1 MTTLPNSVTQRIAAV
16 KTMSNLTV
24 ILKTSTIVAVTLAFY
39 LQDLTIL
46 FANSLQD
53 EASTYL
59 LAVPFLF
66 LYLIYRKRRMLR
78 AAISIEQTNR
88 QGLARHVATISG
100 ILLCA
105 TAVVLYWFG
114 SYTFNPLEY
123 HVLTLPVF
131 TAGLVLIL
139 FSPRTLRQLAFPIV
153 FLTFLQPLPS
163 SILYG
168 LGSAMSV
175 LTSEASSAIVNVFG
189 ISSRISGESGN
200 PIIIITRPDTT
211 MLRFRV
217 DLACSGIFSLLGFVI
232 FAVFIAYI
240 ARGSVFKKSV
250 ILLLGLPVIILL
262 NITRITIIL
271 AIGYH
276 YGEALA
282 LQIFHLLG
290 ATVLLFLGTLL
301 ILVVSDKAFK
311 KPPPVQPC
319 PTCTSAPQNS
329 LEGFCSTCGGLLQ
342 YPGTRLRKLDAAKIV
357 ALALAVMVLV
367 SIQAP
372 VFALTQGPA
381 QIIIQTPTGERGNT
395 ELLPQIEG
403 YTLSFDY
410 RDRDF
415 EQTAKQDAS
424 LVYSYKPADTAKE
437 LVIAAIE
444 IAPSKS
450 SLHPWETCLVTWPQT
465 HGYQPKVA
473 QLDLKDVQ
481 IMQNPPIIARYF
493 AFQYT
498 STNDTQV
505 VLYWFGTSTFLTNN
519 TAEQKQ
525 VKISLIA
532 FPETAQNLAE
542 AENQLLVVAIAIA
555 NYWQPIKAWT
565 QIALAI
571 SQNGPI
577 LATISL
583 LLLFVTLA
591 YQTLLNARE
600 EQSMLKLY
608 NKLPLQNKQL
618 IQAINQTLDEATP
631 SNIAV
636 QLQALT
642 GEPADPAALT
652 NDLLEAEEV
661 GLIQKKIANR
671 EDEPVVVWK
680 SQAAP
685 YPRPFLSLFTRRHA
699 H

>member
-1 MTTLPNSVTQRIAAV
+1 MTTLPNSVTQKVAAV
-16 KTMSNLTV
+16 VAMSNLTV
-24 ILKTSTIVAVTLAFY
+24 ILKASTVAAVTLAFY
-39 LQDLTIL
+39 LQDLMIL
-46 FANSLQD
+46 FANALQD
-53 EASTYL
+53 EASVYILVIPVLFAYL
-59 LAVPFLF
+59 V
-66 LYLIYRKRRMLR
+66 YRKRRMLR
-78 AAISIEQTNR
+78 ASVGFEREPTR
-88 QGLARHVATISG
+88 VSRRLTTLSG
-100 ILLCA
+100 VLLCA
-105 TAVVLYWFG
+105 SAVVLYWFG
-114 SYTFNPLEY
+114 SYTFTPLEY

-131 TAGLVLIL
+131 VAGLVLVL
-139 FSPRTLRQLAFPIV
+139 FGFQTLRQLAFPVV
-153 FLTFLQPLPS
+153 FLFFLQPPPS
-163 SILYG
+163 QILYG
-168 LGSAMSV
+168 VGAALSVISA
-175 LTSEASSAIVNVFG
+175 EASSGLVNLFG
-189 ISSRISGESGN
+189 VPSRIMGEYGN
-200 PIIIITRPDTT
+200 PTILVTRPDGVPLKFT
-211 MLRFRV
+211 V
-217 DLACSGIFSLLGFVI
+217 DIACSGIFSLIGFVI
-232 FAVFIAYI
+232 FAAFIAYI
-240 ARGSVFKKSV
+240 SRDKTWKKIT
-250 ILLLGLPVIILL
+250 ILVLGLPLIVAL
-262 NITRITIIL
+262 NIVRITIIL
-271 AIGYH
+271 GIGYA
-276 YGEALA
+276 YGEQLA
-282 LQIFHLLG
+282 LQVFHALG
-290 ATVLLFLGTLL
+290 ASVLMFLGTLL
-301 ILVVSDKAFK
+301 ILVVSDRFGK
-311 KPPPVQPC
+311 K
-319 PTCTSAPQNS
+319 TS
-329 LEGFCSTCGGLLQ
+329 
-342 YPGTRLRKLDAAKIV
+342 LRKACDECGANPSEPSGDSCSKCGKLLHYPRISLKKVEVAKIAGIV
-357 ALALAVMVLV
+357 LATVLLL
-367 SIQAP
+367 SIQVP
-372 VFALTQGPA
+372 VFALTKGPA
-381 QIIIQTPTGERGNT
+381 QVIVQTPTGERGNT

-465 HGYQPKVA
+465 RGYQPKVA

-600 EQSMLKLY
+600 KQSMLKLY

-661 GLIQKKIANR
+661 GLVQKKIANR

-685 YPRPFLSLFTRRHA
+685 YPRPFLSLFTRRRA